1 MLAKEILRIIPRSI
15 RIIRKLSSS
24 SLDRSINLQH
34 LRILVLVK
42 EGQSQTQMAE
52 TLQVSLPAIS
62 KMINGS
68 ALKDLIERTPG
79 EDGRCLRLKLTTLGK
94 KKLNLVLKEVES
106 KIEPVIKDL
115 TVTERK
121 HLEQGLLVLEKVM
134 NKVNEV

>member
-15 RIIRKLSSS
+15 RIIRRLSSS

-34 LRILVLVK
+34 LRIMLLVK
-42 EGQSQTQMAE
+42 EGQSQTQMAD

-79 EDGRCLRLKLTTLGK
+79 KDGRCLCLKLTAQGK
-94 KKLNLVLKEVES
+94 KKLNLVLKEVEN
-106 KIEPVIKDL
+106 KIEPAIESL
-115 TVTERK
+115 TVTEKK

-134 NKVNEV
+134 NQVNEV